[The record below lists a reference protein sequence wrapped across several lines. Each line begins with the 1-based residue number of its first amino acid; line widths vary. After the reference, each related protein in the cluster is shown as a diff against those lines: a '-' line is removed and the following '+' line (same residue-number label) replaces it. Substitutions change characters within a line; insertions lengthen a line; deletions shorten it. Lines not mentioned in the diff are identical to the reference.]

1 MYTSAVRIWGLTG
14 NIGSGKSTVARLL
27 AAGGVPVVDAD
38 QIARELVEPGRP
50 ALEEIALRFPAVI
63 GPGGTLER
71 KALAA
76 RVFANP
82 EELRALNAILHPRIA
97 QESAARMAALADAG
111 HPVAVYEAAL
121 IVENRL
127 HLDLD
132 GLIVVTAP
140 AEAQL
145 ARLRLRDGMSEA
157 EAKARIAAQLPE
169 AEKTRLATVVID
181 NRGSKAELAAQVDRL
196 LETRL
201 RI

>member
-38 QIARELVEPGRP
+38 QIGRELVEPGRP
-50 ALEEIALRFPAVI
+50 ALEEIARRFPTVI
-63 GPGGTLER
+63 GPGGTLDR

-76 RVFANP
+76 RVFAHP

-140 AEAQL
+140 AGVQL

-169 AEKTRLATVVID
+169 AEKTKLATVVID
-181 NRGSKAELAAQVDRL
+181 NRGSEAELAAQVDRL
-196 LETRL
+196 LKTRL